1 MLKLRP
7 KDPEKFVIEGLDIP
21 VKVLASSSFP
31 APPLD
36 VSSTYIIEGAP
47 GYGNDRK
54 CNIDRYPFENCWQGP
69 YRNLCCRFTRI
80 PSRLT
85 LIFDIS
91 HPSGISFPAGAWPKG
106 ESRPMKLTVLD
117 AQELSASLKKDLD
130 ALGDAKLMGNGV
142 YFEPSGIIFSKPVE
156 IAIPFDTSINQ
167 GKTLRRFAIFFDRT
181 HIHSFVCVLK

>member
-54 CNIDRYPFENCWQGP
+54 CNIYCYPFENCWQEP
-69 YRNLCCRFTRI
+69 YRNLCRFTRI

-85 LIFDIS
+85 LIFHIS
-91 HPSGISFPAGAWPKG
+91 HTSGISFPAGAWPKG